1 MDHYDPLNAPD
12 AEGWLALDES
22 ERLALVRRF
31 HLRARVRVPNLT
43 VHVGIHAVV
52 ENQIAL
58 GDETPVA
65 RTALRLMAE
74 GLDRH
79 QAIHAIGAA
88 FIGVIHD
95 MTKQA
100 GTNADPTKRY
110 YAELEQL
117 SAERWRQSG

>member
-1 MDHYDPLNAPD
+1 MDQYDPLNAPD
-12 AEGWLALDES
+12 AEEWLALDES

-31 HLRARVRVPNLT
+31 HQRARLRLPNLT
-43 VHVGIHAVV
+43 VHAVAHAIV

-79 QAIHAIGAA
+79 QAIHAIGAVL
-88 FIGVIHD
+88 FGTIND
-95 MTKQA
+95 MTKQPA
-100 GTNADPTKRY
+100 ANADPNQRY

-117 SAERWRQSG
+117 SAESWRQSG

>member
-12 AEGWLALDES
+12 AEQWLALDES

-43 VHVGIHAVV
+43 VHAGIHAVV

-65 RTALRLMAE
+65 RTVLRLMAE

-88 FIGVIHD
+88 FFGVIHD
-95 MTKQA
+95 MAKRA
-100 GTNADPTKRY
+100 ATNADPTKRY